1 MSHSDANCAKPRTGF
16 RSRPADPWKL
26 GARSLPEQQPPPA
39 RAPGGPF
46 LIESAILSF
55 PLHPLRP
62 HNARTRVGAWQ
73 RAEQFCFF
81 THPIRDVAGSTLGIV
96 GFGALGKAVAR
107 RAEGLG
113 MRVLATDFVLAPGL
127 VDLPT
132 VLRSSDV
139 VTLHAPLTDDTRNLI
154 GAEQL
159 AMMRRNAI
167 LINTARGGLVD
178 EGALAQALQD
188 GIIGGAGFDVLTNEP
203 FCRPAPKAFCLSRSI
218 HGNSPIRRRRLPPA
232 GY

>member
-96 GFGALGKAVAR
+96 GFGALGNPLACPAQR
-107 RAEGLG
+107 SGT
-113 MRVLATDFVLAPGL
+113 RVTAA
-127 VDLPT
+127 
-132 VLRSSDV
+132 
-139 VTLHAPLTDDTRNLI
+139 ANL
-154 GAEQL
+154 L
-159 AMMRRNAI
+159 
-167 LINTARGGLVD
+167 
-178 EGALAQALQD
+178 
-188 GIIGGAGFDVLTNEP
+188 EP
-203 FCRPAPKAFCLSRSI
+203 HR
-218 HGNSPIRRRRLPPA
+218 
-232 GY
+232 